1 MRIFMSIVVAAVV
14 MLSSTKGF
22 AENVGRVIGGVVY
35 SALDTYINNY
45 PINAYNY
52 EGYQLVCAEDLRDY
66 GFSVIWNEDARALY
80 VDRDYSI
87 TAISGK
93 TGVTRQYYLQY
104 KKAYDILETDIKVYI
119 NGSQVEGYAVDGKT
133 MIKIRDLE
141 VFGHCEY
148 SAENN
153 YSKVFIDG
161 LAQGEYAPVPIEYNE
176 RLTVVLDPGHGKS
189 SFLMSD
195 EEKIAEGYSYH
206 NGQWGEW
213 RHWKN
218 GTANKECCGSGCN
231 KDYSCFYPI
240 GNGNRDVEPDIDLQ
254 NALYAKWYLENELGY
269 NVRMTRMSNEQNP
282 SFSKRIS
289 YCYPGNNIDDE
300 PDAACYI
307 CIHSNA
313 GGGRGTA
320 YISAKG
326 NYTQKWIKSNYIA
339 ESNRL
344 GECINNRIV
353 AQTSLTRHGSG
364 SINGAGHLI
373 LFNKCPITV
382 GYLEIGFFD
391 NKSDLGI
398 LNSQHNEIGKAIA
411 YGINDFLCNY

>member
-1 MRIFMSIVVAAVV
+1 
-14 MLSSTKGF
+14 
-22 AENVGRVIGGVVY
+22 
-35 SALDTYINNY
+35 
-45 PINAYNY
+45 
-52 EGYQLVCAEDLRDY
+52 
-66 GFSVIWNEDARALY
+66 
-80 VDRDYSI
+80 
-87 TAISGK
+87 
-93 TGVTRQYYLQY
+93 
-104 KKAYDILETDIKVYI
+104 
-119 NGSQVEGYAVDGKT
+119 
-133 MIKIRDLE
+133 
-141 VFGHCEY
+141 
-148 SAENN
+148 
-153 YSKVFIDG
+153 
-161 LAQGEYAPVPIEYNE
+161 
-176 RLTVVLDPGHGKS
+176 
-189 SFLMSD
+189 
-195 EEKIAEGYSYH
+195 
-206 NGQWGEW
+206 
-213 RHWKN
+213 
-218 GTANKECCGSGCN
+218 
-231 KDYSCFYPI
+231 
-240 GNGNRDVEPDIDLQ
+240 
-254 NALYAKWYLENELGY
+254 
-269 NVRMTRMSNEQNP
+269 MTRMSNEQNP

-326 NYTQKWIKSNYIA
+326 NYTQKWINSNYIA

-353 AQTSLTRHGSG
+353 AQTSLTRHCSG